1 MSAVSRRVFLVLA
14 ACCTMLGAQ
23 ATLAEAWPTKPVKMV
38 VGFAPG
44 GGTDVV
50 ARVLA
55 QRLTEMWGQQVI
67 VENRPGATGV
77 IGADSVAKAAPDGY
91 TLLMGHVNSNAIA
104 PNFFRKLPFDPIKD
118 FIPVIYVGYV
128 PNVLVVHPSV
138 QAKSVEE
145 LIALAKSTPGQ
156 LTYASS
162 GNGSTQHLAGEKFK
176 VITGVDIVH
185 VPYKGSGQA
194 LGDLLG
200 GQVNMNFDTMPPILE
215 PVKSKR
221 LRALAVSTPQRVPQ
235 MPDVPTFAEVGM
247 TGFDVTNWY
256 GVFAPAGTPRDIV
269 MKVNAD
275 ILKAMQN
282 PETRAKLEQVG
293 TQLGGGTPEEFA
305 VFVKSEIAKY
315 AKLVKEAN
323 VKQE

>member
-1 MSAVSRRVFLVLA
+1 MLKRVLLVA
-14 ACCTMLGAQ
+14 ACVLHASGAFAQ
-23 ATLAEAWPTKPVKMV
+23 AYPSKPVKMI
-38 VGFAPG
+38 VGFPPG

-50 ARVLA
+50 ARVISA
-55 QRLTEMWGQQVI
+55 KVQEWWGQPVT
-67 VENRPGATGV
+67 VENRPGATGT
-77 IGADSVAKAAPDGY
+77 IGADYVAKSAADGY

-104 PNFFRKLPFDPIKD
+104 PNFFKKLPYDPIKD
-118 FIPVIYVGYV
+118 FVPVVYVGFV

-145 LIALAKSTPGQ
+145 LVTLAKSKPGQ

-176 VITGVDIVH
+176 LLTGVDIVH

-194 LGDLLG
+194 IGDLLG
-200 GQVNMNFDTMPPILE
+200 GNVNMNFDTMPPILE
-215 PVKSKR
+215 PVKSNR

-235 MPDVPTFAEVGM
+235 MPDVPTFDEVGM
-247 TGFDVTNWY
+247 KGFDVTNWY
-256 GVFAPAGTPRDIV
+256 GVFAPAGTPKDIV

-275 ILKAMQN
+275 INKAMQN

-293 TQLGGGTPEEFA
+293 TQIGGGTPEEFA
-305 VFVKSEIAKY
+305 AFVKSEIAKY
-315 AKLVKEAN
+315 GKLVKEAN
-323 VKQE
+323 IKQE

>member
-1 MSAVSRRVFLVLA
+1 MSAISRRVFLVLA
-14 ACCTMLGAQ
+14 ACCTMPGAQ
-23 ATLAEAWPTKPVKMV
+23 SALAEAWPTKPVKIV

-50 ARVLA
+50 ARVLG

-104 PNFFRKLPFDPIKD
+104 PNFFRKLPYDPIKD
-118 FIPVIYVGYV
+118 FAPVIYVGFV

-138 QAKSVEE
+138 EAKSVQE
-145 LIALAKSTPGQ
+145 LVALAKSKPGQ

-176 VITGVDIVH
+176 LLTGVDIVH

-194 LGDLLG
+194 IGDLLG
-200 GQVNMNFDTMPPILE
+200 GNVNMNFDTMPPILE
-215 PVKSKR
+215 PVKSHR

-235 MPDVPTFAEVGM
+235 MPDVPTFNELGM
-247 TGFDVTNWY
+247 TGFDITNWY
-256 GVFAPAGTPRDIV
+256 GVFAPAGTPKDIV
-269 MKVNAD
+269 TKINAD

-293 TQLGGGTPEEFA
+293 TQIGGGTPEEFA
-305 VFVKSEIAKY
+305 AFVKSEIAKY
-315 AKLVKEAN
+315 GKLVKEAN
-323 VKQE
+323 IKQE

>member
-1 MSAVSRRVFLVLA
+1 MSAISRRVFLVLA
-14 ACCTMLGAQ
+14 ACCTMLGARS
-23 ATLAEAWPTKPVKMV
+23 ALAEVWPTKPVKIV

-50 ARVLA
+50 ARVLG

-104 PNFFRKLPFDPIKD
+104 PNFFRKLPYDPIKD
-118 FIPVIYVGYV
+118 FAPVIYVGFV

-138 QAKSVEE
+138 EAKSVQE
-145 LIALAKSTPGQ
+145 LVALAKSKPGQ

-176 VITGVDIVH
+176 LLTGVDIVH

-194 LGDLLG
+194 IGDLLG
-200 GQVNMNFDTMPPILE
+200 GNVNMNFDTMPPILE
-215 PVKSKR
+215 PVKSHR

-235 MPDVPTFAEVGM
+235 MPDVPTFNELGM

-269 MKVNAD
+269 TKINAD
-275 ILKAMQN
+275 LLKAMQN

-293 TQLGGGTPEEFA
+293 TQIGGGTPEEFA
-305 VFVKSEIAKY
+305 AFVKSEIAKY
-315 AKLVKEAN
+315 GKLVKEAN
-323 VKQE
+323 IRQE